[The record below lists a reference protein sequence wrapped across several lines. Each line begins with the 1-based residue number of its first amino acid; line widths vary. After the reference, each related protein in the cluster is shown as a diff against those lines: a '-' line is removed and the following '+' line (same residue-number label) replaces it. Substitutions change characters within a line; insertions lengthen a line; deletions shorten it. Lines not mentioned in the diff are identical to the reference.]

1 MGGGGSLGGRYN
13 GVMVVRIVLVVT
25 MVMVV
30 HLSHYFSWWF
40 FGVSRM
46 VVFVGDP
53 LRFIIGGHH
62 HSWTES
68 PSGWWR
74 LHS

>member
-30 HLSHYFSWWF
+30 HLSHYFH
-40 FGVSRM
+40 
-46 VVFVGDP
+46 
-53 LRFIIGGHH
+53 GG
-62 HSWTES
+62 SL
-68 PSGWWR
+68 G
-74 LHS
+74 